1 LQKLDNYLY
10 STDQTLIKIK
20 IKVPPKMGKVNRKA
34 KKKKKMKKAK
44 GRKGGRKLLNGF
56 NCH

>member
-34 KKKKKMKKAK
+34 KKKMKKAK